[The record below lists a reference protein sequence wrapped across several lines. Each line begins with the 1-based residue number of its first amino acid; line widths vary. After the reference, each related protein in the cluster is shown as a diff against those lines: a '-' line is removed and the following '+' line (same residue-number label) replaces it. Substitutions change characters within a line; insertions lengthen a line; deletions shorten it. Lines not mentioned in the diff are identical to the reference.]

1 MRSPVIIAVVMAII
15 MGGAYFALTRQA
27 APSAVTQGGSTSPAP
42 NTTPAQG
49 GQNNTE
55 TTPVKSYSMS
65 EVSAHNSPSDC
76 WVAISGRVYDVSA
89 YVASGDHPG
98 EAEILDGCGKDAT
111 VMFNMIPKEGRP
123 HKQEAR
129 DLLPQFQI
137 GTLQ

>member
-1 MRSPVIIAVVMAII
+1 M
-15 MGGAYFALTRQA
+15 
-27 APSAVTQGGSTSPAP
+27 
-42 NTTPAQG
+42 
-49 GQNNTE
+49 
-55 TTPVKSYSMS
+55 
-65 EVSAHNSPSDC
+65 
-76 WVAISGRVYDVSA
+76 AISGRVYDVSA

>member
-76 WVAISGRVYDVSA
+76 
-89 YVASGDHPG
+89 
-98 EAEILDGCGKDAT
+98 
-111 VMFNMIPKEGRP
+111 
-123 HKQEAR
+123 
-129 DLLPQFQI
+129 
-137 GTLQ
+137 